1 MFLMYRLSP
10 ITCVLINV
18 ALDIYEDGTTVITAD
33 QGSEFKNQLND
44 EWKDLK
50 LLTAVIVEHGII
62 LTYVVS
68 SDSQQPHTK
77 WTCVRCQS

>member
-1 MFLMYRLSP
+1 MFIMHSLSP

-33 QGSEFKNQLND
+33 QGSEFKNQLNN
-44 EWKDLK
+44 EWKNLK

-62 LTYVVS
+62 LTYVCQSVS
-68 SDSQQPHTK
+68 QPHTK